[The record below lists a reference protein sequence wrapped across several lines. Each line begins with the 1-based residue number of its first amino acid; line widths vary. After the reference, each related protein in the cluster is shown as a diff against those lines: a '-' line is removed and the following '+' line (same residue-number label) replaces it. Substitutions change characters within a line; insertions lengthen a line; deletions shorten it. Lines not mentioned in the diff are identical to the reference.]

1 MNDFY
6 VDPRLD
12 LMLQLTSTKSSKET
26 YSSISKNIL
35 KEINLKNNF
44 KSMRL

>member
-12 LMLQLTSTKSSKET
+12 LMLQLTS
-26 YSSISKNIL
+26 KNYPKKRIL
-35 KEINLKNNF
+35 QFQKHIERN
-44 KSMRL
+44 